1 VSQTDSL
8 GLPYTTL
15 SYANGPGFT
24 RDPVSGTGIRKVFNP
39 VTEATSP
46 STYAGTKP
54 RPDLSA
60 VNTSDPLYMQEATVP
75 MASETHAGEEV
86 AIYAEG
92 PHAYLFRGTLEQN
105 VIYHVMAD
113 ALGM

>member
-1 VSQTDSL
+1 VNQKDSL
-8 GLPYTTL
+8 NLPYTTL

-24 RDPVSGTGIRKVFNP
+24 RDLTGAGIRKVFNP
-39 VTEATSP
+39 ATE
-46 STYAGTKP
+46 GTLPAVYVGTAP
-54 RPDLSA
+54 RPDLSG
-60 VNTSDPLYMQEATVP
+60 VNTSDPVYLQEATVP

-92 PHAYLFRGTLEQN
+92 PRAYLFRGTLEQN